1 MKVILRTIAEKDVDA
16 AVEWYEEQTPGLGDQ
31 FLMSVRQTLERIGAH
46 PEAYPLVHPPRL
58 RRILLPD
65 FPYGLFYL
73 VEPNRAVVTACFMFG
88 RVRGGGVVANEGYC
102 ASPAHNNCLAPP
114 LAMLTPE

>member
-1 MKVILRTIAEKDVDA
+1 MKVILRSIAEDDVAA
-16 AVEWYEEQTPGLGDQ
+16 AVEWYERRAPGPGDR
-31 FLMSVRQTLERIGAH
+31 FLLDVRQTLARIGEH

-73 VEPNRAVVTACFMFG
+73 VEADRTACG
-88 RVRGGGVVANEGYC
+88 RPGD
-102 ASPAHNNCLAPP
+102 PAPAVW
-114 LAMLTPE
+114 